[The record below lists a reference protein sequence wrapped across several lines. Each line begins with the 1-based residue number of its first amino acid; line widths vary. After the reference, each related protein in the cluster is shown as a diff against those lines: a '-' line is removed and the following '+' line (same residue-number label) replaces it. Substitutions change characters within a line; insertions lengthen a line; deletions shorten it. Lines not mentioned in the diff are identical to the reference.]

1 MTSNLGY
8 DCTRNIYGLIHS
20 TLHHS
25 YRRAVKNTVL
35 IILRLGLLDLNVN
48 FNFNFNITSPIVF
61 RSQNPSQLHLNPTQ
75 PITMSTPQGTLLV
88 IGSGPGIGVST
99 ASLFATH
106 GFKHIILTSRNAE
119 RLTQEAETVKKA
131 AGAQGE
137 IRVDT
142 LTLDLAGSKDSL
154 NETFGK
160 VDGLL
165 KESGSELEV
174 VLYNGARVGPS
185 VIGEWDVSGLEEDL
199 RVSSSLFLF

>member
-1 MTSNLGY
+1 M
-8 DCTRNIYGLIHS
+8 
-20 TLHHS
+20 
-25 YRRAVKNTVL
+25 KNKVL
-35 IILRLGLLDLNVN
+35 ITLRLGLLDLNVN
-48 FNFNFNITSPIVF
+48 VNVNFNFNFNFTSPIVF
-61 RSQNPSQLHLNPTQ
+61 LSQNPSQLHLNPTQ

-99 ASLFATH
+99 ASLFASH

-119 RLTQEAETVKKA
+119 RLTQEAETVKKAA

-199 RVSSSLFLF
+199 RVSSSLSFCFDFFVDSVLASLTSF